1 MTVNF
6 SSVSIVI
13 ATFNSGSTIKQ
24 CLDSCLEQN
33 YTHKEII
40 VIDAGSADGTKE
52 VLASYAS
59 KLAYWISEPD
69 GGIYHAWNKGL
80 KTAAG
85 EWICFIGGDDVW
97 SNASSLSNL
106 MKMAIHPP
114 VNVVCARI

>member
-1 MTVNF
+1 MTVNS
-6 SSVSIVI
+6 SSVSIII
-13 ATFNSGSTIKQ
+13 ATFNSRSTIQQ

-33 YTHKEII
+33 YAPKEII

-52 VLASYAS
+52 LLATYAA

-97 SNASSLSNL
+97 LNPSSLSSL
-106 MKMAIHPP
+106 M
-114 VNVVCARI
+114 